1 LQATA
6 TCVHLSENN
15 SGLEVSGFSAKL
27 KKIESMLHNAN
38 ISKLFTPTY
47 RLALYFK
54 KKAMQMK
61 EAGKIKRE
69 GRKKLNN
76 ANSNN

>member
-1 LQATA
+1 
-6 TCVHLSENN
+6 
-15 SGLEVSGFSAKL
+15 
-27 KKIESMLHNAN
+27 MLHNAN